1 MYSFFHSEF
10 DEPFLS
16 QQKSYYFL
24 HMMKGMKWGNKRKK
38 SENELI
44 FEERK
49 EWKIALHEEK
59 KNVILFKNSF
69 SFNLE
74 LLFHFRYQNL
84 SFWLEFTVFT
94 YLVLL
99 ERKIGGEGGMNKK
112 KTNKWMSYYVRRLPT
127 LFFRLTWLY
136 IEIQESTCNIVIG
149 FVVRES
155 EWEKRDDADDECDL
169 YHQTMAVW
177 INFLLLM
184 EEMKPRKKGIRK
196 RSFFF
201 DPHPFLHISLSMYFV
216 RGKEGKR
223 KEKERKDLM

>member
-1 MYSFFHSEF
+1 
-10 DEPFLS
+10 
-16 QQKSYYFL
+16 
-24 HMMKGMKWGNKRKK
+24 MKWGNKRKK

-49 EWKIALHEEK
+49 ERKIALHEEK
-59 KNVILFKNSF
+59 KCNFVQKLFF

-74 LLFHFRYQNL
+74 LLFHFRHQNL
-84 SFWLEFTVFT
+84 SFWLLNSTVFT

-99 ERKIGGEGGMNKK
+99 ERKIGGKGGMNKK
-112 KTNKWMSYYVRRLPT
+112 KTNKWMSYYVHLP
-127 LFFRLTWLY
+127 LFFWLTWLY
-136 IEIQESTCNIVIG
+136 VEIQESTCNIVIG

-155 EWEKRDDADDECDL
+155 EREKRRIIDDADDECDL

-201 DPHPFLHISLSMYFV
+201 DPRPFLHISLSMYFV
-216 RGKEGKR
+216 REKR
-223 KEKERKDLM
+223 RKGWI